1 MLNAEMLA
9 PVILSLKVASIALVL
24 SFVIGVSA
32 AYFLARKNFP
42 GKTVIETLIMLPL
55 VLPPTVVGFLL
66 IIFFGKHALIGKL
79 IMLIFNH
86 SILFTWYAAVIASTV
101 VAIPLMYQSA
111 KTGFLSVDKDIET
124 VAFVD
129 GVSKFRIFTHIT
141 IPLSKHALMTGAIL
155 AFARALGEFG
165 ATLMFAG
172 NIPGRTTTMPTAIY
186 SALQAGDM
194 TVAWVYVSIIITFSF
209 LVMWFIRTKEN

>member
-1 MLNAEMLA
+1 MLENMWE
-9 PVILSLKVASIALVL
+9 PVILSLKVATIALIF
-24 SFVIGVSA
+24 SFIIGVGA

-42 GKTVIETLIMLPL
+42 GKVILETLIMLPL
-55 VLPPTVVGFLL
+55 VLPPTVVGFIL
-66 IIFFGKHALIGKL
+66 IIVFGKHGFVGQLIL
-79 IMLIFNH
+79 MLFDQ
-86 SILFTWYAAVIASTV
+86 SLLFTWYAAVIASTV

-111 KTGFLSVDKDIET
+111 KTGFLSVDKNIET
-124 VAFVD
+124 VALVD

-141 IPLSKHALMTGAIL
+141 MPLAKHALITGSIL

-186 SALQAGDM
+186 SAIQAGNM
-194 TVAWVYVSIIITFSF
+194 EIAWTYVVIIITISF
-209 LVMWFIRTKEN
+209 FMMWFIRSKEN